1 MVRAVGGKAVHNGNV
16 FDRYLRMSQAAQTLP
31 ADAEAGAAPA
41 KSGKLGLILGLVG
54 ALALGGGG
62 FYAVYSG
69 ILDPAALMSG
79 GQEAAGGHGEAAGKG
94 PATAGPGALTDVAF
108 VKLDPIMVS
117 LPPGSGAKLLRFSG
131 QLEVAPEHVGE
142 VTTLLPRVIDTLNTY
157 LRAVDVADLAAPA
170 MAVKIRAQMLR
181 RVQIVTGEGRVRDL
195 LISEFVLN

>member
-69 ILDPAALMSG
+69 ILDPAALMG
-79 GQEAAGGHGEAAGKG
+79 GSTESTGEHGEAAKG
-94 PATAGPGALTDVAF
+94 PATSGPGSLTDVAF

-142 VTTLLPRVIDTLNTY
+142 VTTLLPRVVDTLNTY

>member
-1 MVRAVGGKAVHNGNV
+1 
-16 FDRYLRMSQAAQTLP
+16 MSGP
-31 ADAEAGAAPA
+31 SPW
-41 KSGKLGLILGLVG
+41 
-54 ALALGGGG
+54 GGGG

-69 ILDPAALMSG
+69 ILDPAALMG
-79 GQEAAGGHGEAAGKG
+79 GGKDAAGEHGAAGEKG
-94 PATAGPGALTDVAF
+94 PASGPGSLSDVAF

-117 LPPGSGAKLLRFSG
+117 LPPGSGAKLLRFNG
-131 QLEVAPEHVGE
+131 QLEVAPEHVEE